1 MSAAERFTL
10 SKEER
15 ICSKKLINELFTGNE
30 RSMTAFP
37 LRVVF
42 MKRTIVDDQPR
53 TAMLVSVPK
62 RYFKHAV
69 DRNSVK
75 RQVREAYRKNKH
87 ALADIIASMPGTG
100 LSIAFVWLSD
110 EPQPSG
116 EVEASMVALLSR
128 IGEKAHRIYDS
139 SRKAETHPLTDQEQ
153 P

>member
-15 ICSKKLINELFTGNE
+15 ICSKKLINELFTGNG

-53 TAMLVSVPK
+53 AAMLVSVPK

-69 DRNSVK
+69 DRNRVK
-75 RQVREAYRKNKH
+75 RQVREAFRRNKS
-87 ALADIIASMPGTG
+87 IITQNITDDHEAVAM
-100 LSIAFVWLSD
+100 AFVWLTD
-110 EPQPSG
+110 EKFPSS
-116 EVEASMVALLSR
+116 EVENRMVRLLTR
-128 IGEKAHRIYDS
+128 ISEC
-139 SRKAETHPLTDQEQ
+139 L
-153 P
+153 

>member
-15 ICSKKLINELFTGNE
+15 ICSKKLINELFTGNG

-53 TAMLVSVPK
+53 AAMLVSVPK

-69 DRNSVK
+69 DRNRVK
-75 RQVREAYRKNKH
+75 RQVREAFRRNKSIITQNLTDDH
-87 ALADIIASMPGTG
+87 EALAM
-100 LSIAFVWLSD
+100 AFMWLTD
-110 EPQPSG
+110 EKFPSS
-116 EVEASMVALLSR
+116 EVENRMVRLLTR
-128 IGEKAHRIYDS
+128 ISES
-139 SRKAETHPLTDQEQ
+139 L
-153 P
+153 

>member
-15 ICSKKLINELFTGNE
+15 ICSKKLINELFTGNG

-53 TAMLVSVPK
+53 AAMLVSVPK

-69 DRNSVK
+69 DRNRVK
-75 RQVREAYRKNKH
+75 RQVREAFRRNKS
-87 ALADIIASMPGTG
+87 IITQNLTEDHEAVAM
-100 LSIAFVWLSD
+100 AFVWLTD
-110 EPQPSG
+110 EKYPSS
-116 EVEASMVALLSR
+116 EVENRMVRLLTR
-128 IGEKAHRIYDS
+128 ISEC
-139 SRKAETHPLTDQEQ
+139 L
-153 P
+153 

>member
-15 ICSKKLINELFTGNE
+15 ICSKKLINELFTGNG

-53 TAMLVSVPK
+53 AAMLVSVPK

-69 DRNSVK
+69 DRNRVK
-75 RQVREAYRKNKH
+75 RQVREAFRRNKS
-87 ALADIIASMPGTG
+87 IITQNLTDDHEAVA
-100 LSIAFVWLSD
+100 IAFVWLTD
-110 EPQPSG
+110 EEFPSS
-116 EVEASMVALLSR
+116 EVENRMVRLLTR
-128 IGEKAHRIYDS
+128 ISEC
-139 SRKAETHPLTDQEQ
+139 L
-153 P
+153 

>member
-15 ICSKKLINELFTGNE
+15 ICSKKLINELFTGNG

-53 TAMLVSVPK
+53 ATMLVSVPK

-69 DRNSVK
+69 DRNRVK
-75 RQVREAYRKNKH
+75 RQVREAFRRNKS
-87 ALADIIASMPGTG
+87 IITQNLTDDHDAVAM
-100 LSIAFVWLSD
+100 AFVWLTD
-110 EPQPSG
+110 EKFPSS
-116 EVEASMVALLSR
+116 EVENRMVRLLTR
-128 IGEKAHRIYDS
+128 ISEC
-139 SRKAETHPLTDQEQ
+139 L
-153 P
+153 

>member
-15 ICSKKLINELFTGNE
+15 ICSKKLINELFTGNG

-53 TAMLVSVPK
+53 AAMLVSVPK

-69 DRNSVK
+69 DRNRVK
-75 RQVREAYRKNKH
+75 RPVREAFRRNKS
-87 ALADIIASMPGTG
+87 IITQNLTDDHDAVAM
-100 LSIAFVWLSD
+100 AFVWLTN
-110 EPQPSG
+110 EKFPSS
-116 EVEASMVALLSR
+116 EVENRMVRLLTR
-128 IGEKAHRIYDS
+128 ISEC
-139 SRKAETHPLTDQEQ
+139 L
-153 P
+153 

>member
-15 ICSKKLINELFTGNE
+15 ICRKKLINELFTGNG

-53 TAMLVSVPK
+53 AAMLVSVPK

-69 DRNSVK
+69 DRNRVK
-75 RQVREAYRKNKH
+75 RQVREAFRRNKS
-87 ALADIIASMPGTG
+87 IITQNLTDDHEAVAM
-100 LSIAFVWLSD
+100 AFVWLTD
-110 EPQPSG
+110 EKFPSS
-116 EVEASMVALLSR
+116 EVENRMVRLLTR
-128 IGEKAHRIYDS
+128 ISEC
-139 SRKAETHPLTDQEQ
+139 L
-153 P
+153 

>member
-15 ICSKKLINELFTGNE
+15 ICSKKLINELFTGNG

-53 TAMLVSVPK
+53 AAMLVSVPK

-69 DRNSVK
+69 DRNRVK
-75 RQVREAYRKNKH
+75 RQVREAFRRNKS
-87 ALADIIASMPGTG
+87 IITQNLTDDHEGIAM
-100 LSIAFVWLSD
+100 AFVWLTN
-110 EPQPSG
+110 EKFPSS
-116 EVEASMVALLSR
+116 EVENRMVRLLTR
-128 IGEKAHRIYDS
+128 ISEC
-139 SRKAETHPLTDQEQ
+139 L
-153 P
+153 

>member
-15 ICSKKLINELFTGNE
+15 ICSKKLINELFTGNG

-53 TAMLVSVPK
+53 AAMLVSVPK

-69 DRNSVK
+69 DRNRVK
-75 RQVREAYRKNKH
+75 RQVREAFRRNKS
-87 ALADIIASMPGTG
+87 IITQNLTDDHEAVAM
-100 LSIAFVWLSD
+100 AFVWLTN
-110 EPQPSG
+110 EKIPSS
-116 EVEASMVALLSR
+116 EVENRMVRLLTR
-128 IGEKAHRIYDS
+128 ISEC
-139 SRKAETHPLTDQEQ
+139 L
-153 P
+153 

>member
-15 ICSKKLINELFTGNE
+15 ICSKKLINELFTGNG

-53 TAMLVSVPK
+53 AAMLVSVPK

-69 DRNSVK
+69 DRNRVK
-75 RQVREAYRKNKH
+75 RQVREAFRRNK
-87 ALADIIASMPGTG
+87 SMITQN
-100 LSIAFVWLSD
+100 LTDDHDAVAMAFVWLTD
-110 EPQPSG
+110 EKFPSS
-116 EVEASMVALLSR
+116 EVENRMVRLLTR
-128 IGEKAHRIYDS
+128 ISEC
-139 SRKAETHPLTDQEQ
+139 L
-153 P
+153 

>member
-15 ICSKKLINELFTGNE
+15 ICSKMLINELFTGNG

-53 TAMLVSVPK
+53 AAMLVSVPK

-69 DRNSVK
+69 DRNRVK
-75 RQVREAYRKNKH
+75 RQVREAFRRNKS
-87 ALADIIASMPGTG
+87 IITQNLTDDHEAVAM
-100 LSIAFVWLSD
+100 AFVWLTD
-110 EPQPSG
+110 EKFPSS
-116 EVEASMVALLSR
+116 EVENRMVRLLTR
-128 IGEKAHRIYDS
+128 ISES
-139 SRKAETHPLTDQEQ
+139 L
-153 P
+153 

>member
-15 ICSKKLINELFTGNE
+15 ICSKKLINELFTGNG

-53 TAMLVSVPK
+53 AAMLVSVPK

-69 DRNSVK
+69 DRNRVK
-75 RQVREAYRKNKH
+75 RQVREAFRRNKS
-87 ALADIIASMPGTG
+87 IITQNLTDDHDAVAM
-100 LSIAFVWLSD
+100 AVVWLTN
-110 EPQPSG
+110 EKYPSS
-116 EVEASMVALLSR
+116 EVENRMVRLLTR
-128 IGEKAHRIYDS
+128 ISEC
-139 SRKAETHPLTDQEQ
+139 L
-153 P
+153 

>member
-15 ICSKKLINELFTGNE
+15 ICSKKLINELFTGNG

-53 TAMLVSVPK
+53 AAMLVSVPK

-69 DRNSVK
+69 DRNRVK
-75 RQVREAYRKNKH
+75 RQVREAFRRNKS
-87 ALADIIASMPGTG
+87 IIIQNLTDDHEAVAM
-100 LSIAFVWLSD
+100 AFVWLTN
-110 EPQPSG
+110 EKIPSS
-116 EVEASMVALLSR
+116 EVENRMVRLLTR
-128 IGEKAHRIYDS
+128 ISEC
-139 SRKAETHPLTDQEQ
+139 L
-153 P
+153 

>member
-15 ICSKKLINELFTGNE
+15 ICSKKLINELFTGNG

-53 TAMLVSVPK
+53 AAMLVSVPK

-69 DRNSVK
+69 DRNRVK
-75 RQVREAYRKNKH
+75 RQVREAFRRNKS
-87 ALADIIASMPGTG
+87 IITQNLTDDHEAVAM
-100 LSIAFVWLSD
+100 AFVWLSD
-110 EPQPSG
+110 EKFPSS
-116 EVEASMVALLSR
+116 EVENRMVRLLTR
-128 IGEKAHRIYDS
+128 ISES
-139 SRKAETHPLTDQEQ
+139 L
-153 P
+153 

>member
-15 ICSKKLINELFTGNE
+15 ICSKKLINELFTGNG

-53 TAMLVSVPK
+53 AAMLVSVPK

-69 DRNSVK
+69 DRNRVK
-75 RQVREAYRKNKH
+75 RQVREAFRRNKSIITQN
-87 ALADIIASMPGTG
+87 LADDHEAVAM
-100 LSIAFVWLSD
+100 AFVWLTD
-110 EPQPSG
+110 EKFPSS
-116 EVEASMVALLSR
+116 EVENRMVRLLTR
-128 IGEKAHRIYDS
+128 ISEC
-139 SRKAETHPLTDQEQ
+139 L
-153 P
+153 

>member
-15 ICSKKLINELFTGNE
+15 ICSKKLINELFTGNG

-53 TAMLVSVPK
+53 AAMLVCVPK

-69 DRNSVK
+69 DRNRVK
-75 RQVREAYRKNKH
+75 RQVREAFRRNNS
-87 ALADIIASMPGTG
+87 IITQNLTDDHEAVAM
-100 LSIAFVWLSD
+100 AFVWLTD
-110 EPQPSG
+110 EKFPSS
-116 EVEASMVALLSR
+116 EVENRMVRLLTR
-128 IGEKAHRIYDS
+128 ISEC
-139 SRKAETHPLTDQEQ
+139 L
-153 P
+153 

>member
-15 ICSKKLINELFTGNE
+15 ICSKKLINELFTGNG

-53 TAMLVSVPK
+53 AAMLVSVPK

-69 DRNSVK
+69 DRNRVK
-75 RQVREAYRKNKH
+75 RQVREAFRRHK
-87 ALADIIASMPGTG
+87 SMITQN
-100 LSIAFVWLSD
+100 LTDDHESVAMAFVWLTNEKCPAS
-110 EPQPSG
+110 
-116 EVEASMVALLSR
+116 EVENRMVRLLTR
-128 IGEKAHRIYDS
+128 ISEC
-139 SRKAETHPLTDQEQ
+139 L
-153 P
+153 

>member
-15 ICSKKLINELFTGNE
+15 ICSKKLINELFTGNG

-53 TAMLVSVPK
+53 AAMLVSVPK

-69 DRNSVK
+69 DRNRVK
-75 RQVREAYRKNKH
+75 RQVREAFRRNKS
-87 ALADIIASMPGTG
+87 IIIQNLTDDHESVAM
-100 LSIAFVWLSD
+100 AFVWLTN
-110 EPQPSG
+110 EKYPSS
-116 EVEASMVALLSR
+116 EVENRMVRLLTR
-128 IGEKAHRIYDS
+128 ISEC
-139 SRKAETHPLTDQEQ
+139 L
-153 P
+153 

>member
-15 ICSKKLINELFTGNE
+15 ICSKKLINELFTGNG

-53 TAMLVSVPK
+53 AAMLVSVPK

-69 DRNSVK
+69 DRNRVK
-75 RQVREAYRKNKH
+75 RQVREAFRRNKS
-87 ALADIIASMPGTG
+87 IITQNLTDDHEAIA
-100 LSIAFVWLSD
+100 IAFVWLTN
-110 EPQPSG
+110 EKYPSS
-116 EVEASMVALLSR
+116 EVENRMVRLLTR
-128 IGEKAHRIYDS
+128 ISEC
-139 SRKAETHPLTDQEQ
+139 L
-153 P
+153 